1 MGKFIET
8 MYPKIEDRV
17 NRWETLGM
25 LDTVKSDDSKKL
37 IVMALDAATIYIT
50 NFKPINFD
58 EDDKYTLYFKP
69 INLDEDTKNILIP
82 VIVRIFNKTNKDFT
96 FETLTESVRN
106 IIEDFAKKHKEL
118 KFNLNESS
126 IDHNDNVEFISHFCE
141 NYSFN

>member
-25 LDTVKSDDSKKL
+25 LDTVKSDDSIKL
-37 IVMALDAATIYIT
+37 IAMTLDAATIYIT
-50 NFKPINFD
+50 N
-58 EDDKYTLYFKP
+58 FKP

-82 VIVRIFNKTNKDFT
+82 VIVKIFNETNNDFT

-106 IIEDFAKKHKEL
+106 IIEDFAEKHKEL
-118 KFNLNESS
+118 KSNLNELS
-126 IDHNDNVEFISHFCE
+126 INNNYEVEFISHYCE

>member
-17 NRWETLGM
+17 NRWETLGV

-37 IVMALDAATIYIT
+37 IAMTLDAATIYIT
-50 NFKPINFD
+50 N
-58 EDDKYTLYFKP
+58 FKP

-82 VIVRIFNKTNKDFT
+82 VIVKIFNETNNDFT

-106 IIEDFAKKHKEL
+106 IIEDFAEKHKEL
-118 KFNLNESS
+118 KSNLNELS
-126 IDHNDNVEFISHFCE
+126 INNNYEVEFISHYCE